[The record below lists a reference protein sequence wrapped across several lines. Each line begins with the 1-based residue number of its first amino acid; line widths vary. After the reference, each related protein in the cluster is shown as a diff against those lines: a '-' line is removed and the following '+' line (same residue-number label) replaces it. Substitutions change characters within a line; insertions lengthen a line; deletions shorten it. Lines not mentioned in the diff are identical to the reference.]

1 MICIKNQIETNYN
14 IKINKIYVDGTK
26 KYFFINDKKIYI
38 KVIKNKDETNISE
51 LVKLTN
57 ELYVK
62 NKHTQTFLMNDKGKY
77 TIDYKNEKLAL
88 LMVNE
93 AENIE
98 LNYNDILAGTINV
111 TNELLKVYNIYEEWT
126 KKVDSFEKMIMEYNK
141 EFPLIMKYA
150 NYYIGLAENAIQL
163 LANTNY
169 SNEDMNY
176 LGHIIEE
183 NNYSYINYSN
193 PFNYIKTSKLYDQAN
208 YFKYKIYDNKIDY
221 EELEQIK
228 NNLKLEKDK
237 KIFLSLIIFP
247 SEIIE
252 KMISI
257 LLNEEK
263 ENDLEKYIK
272 KIKDIEKIIKYIQEN
287 IINLECLKWL

>member
-141 EFPLIMKYA
+141 EYPLIMKYA

-193 PFNYIKTSKLYDQAN
+193 PFNYIKTSKLYDHAN

-252 KMISI
+252 KMINI

>member
-126 KKVDSFEKMIMEYNK
+126 KKVDSFERMIMEYNK
-141 EFPLIMKYA
+141 EYPLIMKYA

>member
-51 LVKLTN
+51 LVKFTN

-126 KKVDSFEKMIMEYNK
+126 KKVDSFERMIMEYNK
-141 EFPLIMKYA
+141 EYPLIMKYA

>member
-141 EFPLIMKYA
+141 EYPLIMKYA

>member
-126 KKVDSFEKMIMEYNK
+126 KKVDSFERMIMEYNK
-141 EFPLIMKYA
+141 EYPLIMKYA

-252 KMISI
+252 KMINI

>member
-77 TIDYKNEKLAL
+77 TIDYKNEKIAL

-141 EFPLIMKYA
+141 EYPLIMKYA

-252 KMISI
+252 KMINI

>member
-141 EFPLIMKYA
+141 EYPLIMKYA

-252 KMISI
+252 KMINI

>member
-1 MICIKNQIETNYN
+1 M
-14 IKINKIYVDGTK
+14 
-26 KYFFINDKKIYI
+26 I
-38 KVIKNKDETNISE
+38 KVNIQLIIKTK
-51 LVKLTN
+51 
-57 ELYVK
+57 
-62 NKHTQTFLMNDKGKY
+62 
-77 TIDYKNEKLAL
+77 
-88 LMVNE
+88 
-93 AENIE
+93 NIE

-141 EFPLIMKYA
+141 EYPLIMKYA

-252 KMISI
+252 KMINI

>member
-126 KKVDSFEKMIMEYNK
+126 KKVDSFERMIMEYNK

>member
-111 TNELLKVYNIYEEWT
+111 TNELLKVYNMYEEWT

-141 EFPLIMKYA
+141 EYPLIMKYA

-252 KMISI
+252 KMINI
-257 LLNEEK
+257 LLNEAK